1 MSQSGDSGSLK
12 ISSYEGKQLA
22 SQDELSAVTRPD
34 LSGPALPK
42 LVHTPGE
49 AVLANLPVTSSPSPK
64 LEAGLKSPEAAGTI
78 LRIPRVPRTG
88 GSLLSPV
95 ETQTVSPSP
104 KIRVRQ
110 DLMNHL
116 GLVASTK
123 PSPVSASP
131 SLTVTSTPS
140 ALDSLHLGLASLQHV
155 QAAADPEPRSPA
167 PCDSSADST
176 SLCPSL
182 KILQSDVT
190 VCLTRMTISQDSCRE
205 TTWPLLWITFPFTPR
220 PHPSSKP
227 VWTLAPPLNETVA
240 VKEEQSQEMIGVV
253 YKTVRA
259 VDQDGAENDNRR
271 VSYFLKVN
279 NENVAETREFR
290 IDQNTGELKTRVR
303 LDREEVDHYELVIVA
318 RDHGTP
324 VAFETLRFLS
334 IVVEDIDDNSPR
346 FPADSTVIRFTVP
359 EEEKP

>member
-1 MSQSGDSGSLK
+1 MVR
-12 ISSYEGKQLA
+12 I
-22 SQDELSAVTRPD
+22 
-34 LSGPALPK
+34 
-42 LVHTPGE
+42 
-49 AVLANLPVTSSPSPK
+49 
-64 LEAGLKSPEAAGTI
+64 TI
-78 LRIPRVPRTG
+78 ESVNT
-88 GSLLSPV
+88 
-95 ETQTVSPSP
+95 
-104 KIRVRQ
+104 
-110 DLMNHL
+110 H
-116 GLVASTK
+116 
-123 PSPVSASP
+123 
-131 SLTVTSTPS
+131 
-140 ALDSLHLGLASLQHV
+140 
-155 QAAADPEPRSPA
+155 
-167 PCDSSADST
+167 
-176 SLCPSL
+176 
-182 KILQSDVT
+182 
-190 VCLTRMTISQDSCRE
+190 
-205 TTWPLLWITFPFTPR
+205 
-220 PHPSSKP
+220 KP

>member
-22 SQDELSAVTRPD
+22 SQDDLSAVTRPD
-34 LSGPALPK
+34 LSGPAPPK

-64 LEAGLKSPEAAGTI
+64 LEAGLRSPEAAGTI

-88 GSLLSPV
+88 YSPV
-95 ETQTVSPSP
+95 EAHTVSPSP

-140 ALDSLHLGLASLQHV
+140 ALDSLHLGLASLQPV

-220 PHPSSKP
+220 PHPSS
-227 VWTLAPPLNETVA
+227 
-240 VKEEQSQEMIGVV
+240 
-253 YKTVRA
+253 R
-259 VDQDGAENDNRR
+259 
-271 VSYFLKVN
+271 
-279 NENVAETREFR
+279 
-290 IDQNTGELKTRVR
+290 
-303 LDREEVDHYELVIVA
+303 
-318 RDHGTP
+318 
-324 VAFETLRFLS
+324 
-334 IVVEDIDDNSPR
+334 SPR
-346 FPADSTVIRFTVP
+346 RMMTSEGMRNCITPSFPEMPRVCSGLTTVP
-359 EEEKP
+359 VSSILSRAYSGSLAANTSSSSLLLIRLGKGRGKTWTRPRSESP